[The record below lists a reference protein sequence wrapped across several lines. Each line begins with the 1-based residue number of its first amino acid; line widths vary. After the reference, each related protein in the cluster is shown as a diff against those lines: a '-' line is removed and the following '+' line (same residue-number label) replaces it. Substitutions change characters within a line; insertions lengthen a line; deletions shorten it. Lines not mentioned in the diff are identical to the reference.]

1 GLFEEVIASQVM
13 ERTESINKLHQN
25 GQLGN
30 LKAAMIAVTY
40 PEAMVESVISPTA
53 VAQQQIQIK
62 KGETLGVDGLLSLFV
77 EIGFERVD
85 FVYEPGQFSI
95 RGGIID
101 IFSFG
106 NEWPY
111 RIELWDEEV

>member
-1 GLFEEVIASQVM
+1 M
-13 ERTESINKLHQN
+13 ERTETVNKLFQN
-25 GQLGN
+25 GLTGYM
-30 LKAAMIAVTY
+30 KASVIAVTY
-40 PEAMVESVISPTA
+40 PEAMVESVISPAA

-62 KGETLGVDGLLSLFV
+62 KEEDLAVDGLLSLLV

-106 NEWPY
+106 NETRPT
-111 RIELWDEEV
+111 DA